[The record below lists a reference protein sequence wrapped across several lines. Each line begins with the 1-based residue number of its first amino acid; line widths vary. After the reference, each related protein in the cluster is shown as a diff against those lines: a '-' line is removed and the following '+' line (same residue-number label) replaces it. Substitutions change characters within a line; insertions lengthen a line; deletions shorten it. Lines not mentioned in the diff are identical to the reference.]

1 MAAAGRGRRMEVG
14 ADRRADTSNVAWA
27 GSWPSWSWRG
37 GGGGGVAVEQIFH
50 RGAKKR
56 G

>member
-1 MAAAGRGRRMEVG
+1 MAAAGRGRRMEVIQMK
-14 ADRRADTSNVAWA
+14 
-27 GSWPSWSWRG
+27 WSWRA
-37 GGGGGVAVEQIFH
+37 GVVVEQIFH